1 MTGQQA
7 FPPGFSA
14 TVHLNWKVNGEDKW
28 IMLGCLKNE
37 KPSAIYRLK
46 GLTQQSGGAAM
57 PNTAAIGISIESNA
71 DVDAQM
77 ANKNRTGSSA
87 AADMDGMQTETS
99 DSAGGGG
106 ALVKFGQID
115 EATQTQ
121 LALAMAP
128 KIASNIFSYLSSFAP
143 DSAPQTVP
151 LLKRWLEQFER
162 KLRAQG
168 IGFLARAEAE

>member
-1 MTGQQA
+1 MPS
-7 FPPGFSA
+7 FNS
-14 TVHLNWKVNGEDKW
+14 
-28 IMLGCLKNE
+28 LKNE

-46 GLTQQSGGAAM
+46 GLTQQNGGVAM
-57 PNTAAIGISIESNA
+57 PSTAAIGISIESNA

-77 ANKNRTGSSA
+77 ANKDRTGTSA
-87 AADMDGMQTETS
+87 TEMDGMQTGDAVVS
-99 DSAGGGG
+99 NGGAGG

-128 KIASNIFSYLSSFAP
+128 KIGKSRSTHFQRQNRCSFTRQTFVHLSASNIFSYLSSFAP

-162 KLRAQG
+162 KLKAQG

>member
-1 MTGQQA
+1 MYIDSL
-7 FPPGFSA
+7 GFSA
-14 TVHLNWKVNGEDKW
+14 VHLSF
-28 IMLGCLKNE
+28 IIYPQYSLKNE

-87 AADMDGMQTETS
+87 AADMEGMQTETS
-99 DSAGGGG
+99 NLNGGGGGG

-128 KIASNIFSYLSSFAP
+128 KIG
-143 DSAPQTVP
+143 
-151 LLKRWLEQFER
+151 E
-162 KLRAQG
+162 
-168 IGFLARAEAE
+168 